1 MKKILSFIFFIGV
14 LLYSVQV
21 EASVLKINNTK
32 LANKIHKSLE
42 LDCHHQRVKTI
53 IKQENGVYRFG
64 FDASSDF
71 NNTKSTTKQA
81 APKLWYVKNM
91 D

>member
-21 EASVLKINNTK
+21 EANVLKINNTK
-32 LANKIHKSLE
+32 LANRIHEKLE
-42 LDCHHQRVKTI
+42 LGQQHQRVKTI
-53 IKQENGVYRFG
+53 IKQVNGVYRFS
-64 FDASSDF
+64 FDAGSDF
-71 NNTKSTTKQA
+71 NNTISVTKQV